1 MTDNISALI
10 GHIDRLR
17 RILDDKHTELTERLW
32 ERLRPVDWTPKFET
46 QLDSEWIEYLNGLD
60 CTVLDH
66 EEILEDFEGI
76 VNHSAQ
82 GRVCVSTMDEGNEIH
97 ILMPVEVAERA
108 LALGGLPPFP
118 ETERVS

>member
-1 MTDNISALI
+1 MNPEKI
-10 GHIDRLR
+10 RQ
-17 RILDDKHTELTERLW
+17 ILDDKHTELTERLW
-32 ERLRPVDWTPKFET
+32 ERLNPVHWTPKFEAE
-46 QLDSEWIEYLNGLD
+46 LDSAWIEYLNGLD

-82 GRVCVSTMDEGNEIH
+82 GRVCVSMMDEGNKIH
-97 ILMPVEVAERA
+97 ILMPMEVAERA

>member
-1 MTDNISALI
+1 MNPEK
-10 GHIDRLR
+10 LR
-17 RILDDKHTELTERLW
+17 CILDDKHTELTERLW
-32 ERLRPVDWTPKFET
+32 ERLRPVDWTSKFEA

-82 GRVCVSTMDEGNEIH
+82 GRVCVSMIAHFRVGDKEEGNKIH
-97 ILMPVEVAERA
+97 ILIQMEVAERA
-108 LALGGLPPFP
+108 LALGGLPPLP

>member
-1 MTDNISALI
+1 MNPKKI
-10 GHIDRLR
+10 R
-17 RILDDKHTELTERLW
+17 RILYDKHAELTERLW
-32 ERLRPVDWTPKFET
+32 ERLRPVDWTSKKFEA

-82 GRVCVSTMDEGNEIH
+82 GRVCVSMMDEGNKIH
-97 ILMPVEVAERA
+97 ILMPMEVAERA

-118 ETERVS
+118 ETERV